1 MYFLK
6 LNLDELTEIYSI
18 YSYEARGIIYYTK
31 VEEERVKRRLTKI
44 TAVVALIGVLTISF
58 IACTKDKAGELT
70 KVRLNEVVRSVF
82 YAPMYA
88 AISQGF
94 FSEEGIE
101 IDLSTGQ
108 GADKTMQQVLSKNA
122 DIGFCGPEQVI
133 YINNQG
139 REDYPVLFAQLT
151 QRDGSFL
158 VGRAEETDFKWES
171 LKGKELIGGRPGGMP
186 QMSFEYVLKKHGLDP
201 KTDVNLVTNLDF
213 TATAGAFKAGT
224 GEYVTLF
231 EPTASMLEKE
241 GTGKI
246 VASIGESA
254 GDIPYTSFFS
264 SKSYMDENPE
274 IIESFTKAIY
284 KGQQWVNE
292 NSNEK
297 IADAIIEY
305 FPGTEKEII
314 VNVMKNYKEINALAS
329 DPRIE
334 EEELNRLM
342 DIIESYDKTL
352 IPERPSF
359 EKIVNNTFADK
370 AINNK

>member
-1 MYFLK
+1 M
-6 LNLDELTEIYSI
+6 
-18 YSYEARGIIYYTK
+18 
-31 VEEERVKRRLTKI
+31 KRRLTKI
-44 TAVVALIGVLTISF
+44 TAVVALIGVLTMSF
-58 IACTKDKAGELT
+58 IACTKDKVGELT

-82 YAPMYA
+82 YAPMYV

-94 FSEEGIE
+94 FAEEGIE

-158 VGRAEETDFKWES
+158 VGRTEESNFNWES

-254 GDIPYTSFFS
+254 GNIPYTSFFS
-264 SKSYMDENPE
+264 SKSYMDGNPKT
-274 IIESFTKAIY
+274 IESFTKAIY
-284 KGQQWVNE
+284 KGQQWFNE

-314 VNVMKNYKEINALAS
+314 VNVIKNYKEINALAS

-352 IPERPSF
+352 ITERPPF

>member
-1 MYFLK
+1 M
-6 LNLDELTEIYSI
+6 
-18 YSYEARGIIYYTK
+18 
-31 VEEERVKRRLTKI
+31 KRKLTKI
-44 TAVVALIGVLTISF
+44 TSVVALLAVLTMSF
-58 IACTKDKAGELT
+58 ISCSKDKSGELT

-94 FSEEGIE
+94 FEEEGLE

-151 QRDGSFL
+151 QKDGSFL
-158 VGRAEETDFKWES
+158 VGRSHEADFKWDS
-171 LKGKELIGGRPGGMP
+171 LKDKEVIGGRPGGMP
-186 QMSFEYVLKKHGLDP
+186 QMSFEYVLKQNKLDP

-213 TATAGAFKAGT
+213 TATSGAFKAGT

-241 GTGKI
+241 GSGKI

-254 GDIPYTSFFS
+254 GEIPYTCFFS
-264 SKSYMDENPE
+264 SKSYMDKNPE
-274 IIESFTKAIY
+274 TIEKFTRAIY
-284 KGQQWVNE
+284 KGQQWVLE

-297 IADAIIEY
+297 VADAIIEY

-314 VNVMKNYKEINALAS
+314 VKVIENYKKIDALAS
-329 DPRIE
+329 NPKIE
-334 EEELNRLM
+334 EEKLNKLM